1 MHSSHSAVALDSA
14 AMTVRF
20 LVRCSTALAL
30 LAPSFLV
37 PSTAEARPQYL
48 AMFQADPM
56 RKPDVDGCATCHV
69 NPNGGG
75 ARNEFGMAYERA
87 NDTITPLLRASHPQN
102 FTFESATLPDG
113 SKFYFSDPASK
124 FAIYEKS
131 GNRVVVDIGA
141 MATPAAA
148 RVPPAANLMTFFVTS
163 TGIAT
168 GGKMGGLAGADKMC
182 QDLAKAAGAED
193 RTWRAYL
200 STTFQDQPAVNAGDR
215 IGGGPWYNAKGVIVA
230 RGPVDLHQKGRVKPE
245 VLQTEKGEPVVTG
258 GASSVRVFTGTN
270 ADGTAAAGK
279 TCGNWTAAEGEAV
292 AGDPG
297 SSWNAA
303 APVACGPTDAASA
316 PRLYCFA
323 AK

>member
-1 MHSSHSAVALDSA
+1 
-14 AMTVRF
+14 
-20 LVRCSTALAL
+20 
-30 LAPSFLV
+30 
-37 PSTAEARPQYL
+37 
-48 AMFQADPM
+48 MFQADPM

-124 FAIYEKS
+124 FAIYEKN

-148 RVPPAANLMTFFVTS
+148 RVPPAANRMTFFVTS

-182 QDLAKAAGAED
+182 QDLAKAAGADD

-200 STTFQDQPAVNAGDR
+200 STTLPGPAGGQRRRPHRRRPVVRRQGRHRRPRPGGPAPEGPREARGAADREGRAGGDR
-215 IGGGPWYNAKGVIVA
+215 RRVQRPRVHRHQRRRHRRGGQDLRQLDGRRGRGRGRRPGV
-230 RGPVDLHQKGRVKPE
+230 
-245 VLQTEKGEPVVTG
+245 VVERG
-258 GASSVRVFTGTN
+258 GAGGLW
-270 ADGTAAAGK
+270 ADGRGI
-279 TCGNWTAAEGEAV
+279 G
-292 AGDPG
+292 
-297 SSWNAA
+297 A
-303 APVACGPTDAASA
+303 APVLFRGQVS
-316 PRLYCFA
+316 REEIR
-323 AK
+323 